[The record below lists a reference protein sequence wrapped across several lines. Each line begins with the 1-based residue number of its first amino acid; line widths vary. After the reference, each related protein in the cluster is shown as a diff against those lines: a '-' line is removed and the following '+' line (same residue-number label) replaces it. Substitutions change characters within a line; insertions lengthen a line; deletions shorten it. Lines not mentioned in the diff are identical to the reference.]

1 VGCCEKFLSEQV
13 SVMLRLLLFKGGEVF
28 EAVFLLEGFLGVLD
42 RTGLTGLLNRSDWFP
57 LPGERLSH
65 TEVV

>member
-1 VGCCEKFLSEQV
+1 
-13 SVMLRLLLFKGGEVF
+13 MLRLFLFKGGEVF